1 MFLAATVIKCGGQFR
16 FCISSNFHGGF
27 STKEQPGTG
36 NFMVS
41 FLLDENL
48 RKELKSLV
56 EGLNPTKKVR
66 DIEALNRYWGQERAV
81 NRIAPLSTLLATL
94 RSSGQKETPI
104 PRAKAIQSTGWD
116 WNYTIDFDLREF
128 DIRFGSRS
136 PASWPFEQIPGRHEI
151 YGSLFWRDSDDAMK
165 AQILKLLGRTK
176 DDAEKSSS
184 MNELESIVDWWF

>member
-94 RSSGQKETPI
+94 RSSGQKDI
-104 PRAKAIQSTGWD
+104 PRPGAEAIRSTGWD
-116 WNYTIDFDLREF
+116 WEYAIDFDTGEF
-128 DIRFGSRS
+128 HISFGSRYS
-136 PASWPFEQIPGRHEI
+136 ECWRFEHIPGRHEI
-151 YGSLFWRDSDDAMK
+151 YGSLFGSDSDDAMK
-165 AQILKLLGRTK
+165 ARILKLLGRTK

-184 MNELESIVDWWF
+184 MKELENTVDWWF